1 MSFAGK
7 VWRLLVGIKD
17 GLALLFLL
25 LFFALLY
32 AALSVRP
39 SPAQVNAGALL
50 LALDGSVVEEATQV
64 DPLDVLLSGSIP
76 PGEYPVN
83 DLVRAIDAAARDDR
97 ISAISLDLSRF
108 TGGGQV
114 HLQQIGEA
122 LDRFRA
128 REKKVLAFAPA
139 YIDESLQ
146 LAAHADEIWVDP
158 LGGVAVRGPGGENL
172 YYAGL
177 IDKLKIKAHIFRVG
191 TYKSAVEPYLRNDMS
206 PEARED
212 RLALDTALWEE
223 WKADVTKA
231 RPAARLT
238 QVTQAPA
245 VWLATSQGDL
255 AQASKAAGLVD
266 RIGDRMAY
274 GQRLAQLVGE
284 DPYDDLP
291 GAYAHTELEPWLASL
306 HRDKSG
312 KAIGVVTIAGE
323 IVDGDAGPGTAG
335 GDRIA
340 GLLDDALADD
350 LAALVVRVDSP
361 GGSVTASEEIRRAIL
376 RHKARGIP
384 IVVSMANVA
393 ASGGYW
399 VATPA
404 DRIFAEPATI
414 TGSIGVFAI
423 IPTFE
428 GMLGDWGVTGDG
440 VRTTPL
446 SGQPD
451 MLTGLTPEVE
461 SMVQQLIEDNYA
473 RFLGLVAKARGK
485 TPAQIDAI
493 AQGRV
498 WDGGKAR
505 QIGLVDQYG
514 GLDDA
519 LAYAAQSAKLE
530 DGQWHA
536 KFLGTQED
544 PVHAMF
550 SRMVRGEEGAARS
563 ATLDPVAALTARQQG
578 LAARLSG
585 DLSRLLGSNR
595 AQAFC
600 LSCPVQPAARQIG
613 AAAGDRP
620 GNALLLWFARLGE

>member
-32 AALSVRP
+32 AALSARP
-39 SPAQVNAGALL
+39 SPAQVHDGALL
-50 LALDGSVVEEATQV
+50 LALDGSVVEEATEIN
-64 DPLDVLLSGSIP
+64 PLDVLMSGSVP

-83 DLVRAIDAAARDDR
+83 DLVRAIDAAAGDDR
-97 ISAISLDLSRF
+97 ITAISLDLSRF

-128 REKKVLAFAPA
+128 RKKKVLAFSAA
-139 YIDESLQ
+139 YIDPSLQ

-158 LGGVAVRGPGGENL
+158 LGGVAIRGPGGNNL

-177 IDKLKIKAHIFRVG
+177 IEKLKIKAHIFRVG

-223 WKADVTKA
+223 WKADVTRA

-238 QVTQAPA
+238 QVTQDPVA
-245 VWLATSQGDL
+245 WLAASQGDL
-255 AQASKAAGLVD
+255 ARASKAAGLVD
-266 RIGDRMAY
+266 RIGDRVAY

-284 DPYDDLP
+284 DAYDDLP

-306 HRDKSG
+306 AHDKSG

-323 IVDGDAGPGTAG
+323 IVDGDAGPGVAG

-340 GLLDDALADD
+340 DLLDEALADD

-376 RHKARGIP
+376 RHKAKHIP

-399 VATPA
+399 VSTPA

-428 GMLGDWGVTGDG
+428 GMLAQWGVTGDG

-461 SMVQQLIEDNYA
+461 AMVQQLIEDNYA

-485 TPAQIDAI
+485 NPAEIDAI

-505 QIGLVDQYG
+505 QVGLVDQYG

-519 LAYAAQSAKLE
+519 LAWAAKAAKLA

-536 KFLGTQED
+536 KFLGSQED
-544 PVHAMF
+544 PFHAMLG
-550 SRMVRGEEGAARS
+550 RLVRGEDAAARS
-563 ATLDPVAALTARQQG
+563 AALDPVAALTAQQQG
-578 LAARLSG
+578 LATRLTG
-585 DLSRLLGSNR
+585 DLGRLLGSNR
-595 AQAFC
+595 VQAFC
-600 LSCPVQPAARQIG
+600 LACPLQPIAQAPAAT
-613 AAAGDRP
+613 ASMKADSS
-620 GNALLLWFARLGE
+620 LLAWLARLPG